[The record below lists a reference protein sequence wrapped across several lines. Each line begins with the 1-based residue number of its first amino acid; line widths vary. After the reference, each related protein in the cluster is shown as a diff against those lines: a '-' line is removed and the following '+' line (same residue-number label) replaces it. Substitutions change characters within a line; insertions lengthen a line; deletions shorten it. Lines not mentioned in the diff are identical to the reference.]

1 MGIIITLENTNK
13 RMVFMRSRFDHELDM
28 LNEELVSMGN
38 LVESSIEAAVSALK
52 TQNVDL
58 ARRVVEG
65 DREVNNKEREIE
77 DLAMKLILRQ
87 QPVAGD
93 LRLISTAL
101 RMITDMERIGDQ
113 AADISEITIML
124 AEQTYLKELI
134 HIPQMGDATIKMVRE
149 SIDAFVRKDVELAK
163 QVILYDD
170 VVDDLFDVIKEELI
184 GYIRENKGSSEQA
197 IDFMMIAKYF
207 ERIGDHAQN
216 IAEWV
221 YYAITG
227 DHYNG
232 S

>member
-1 MGIIITLENTNK
+1 
-13 RMVFMRSRFDHELDM
+13 MRSRFDQELDR
-28 LNEELVSMGN
+28 LNEELVQMGN

-52 TQNVDL
+52 AQDVDL

-77 DLAMKLILRQ
+77 DMAMKLILRQ
-87 QPVAGD
+87 QPVASD
-93 LRLISTAL
+93 LRLISAAL

-113 AADISEITIML
+113 AADISEITIL
-124 AEQTYLKELI
+124 IADQTYLKELI

-149 SIDAFVRKDVELAK
+149 SIDAFVRRDLDLAI

-170 VVDDLFDVIKEELI
+170 VVDNLFDIIKEELI
-184 GYIRENKGSSEQA
+184 GHIRDNKGSSEQA

>member
-1 MGIIITLENTNK
+1 
-13 RMVFMRSRFDHELDM
+13 
-28 LNEELVSMGN
+28 
-38 LVESSIEAAVSALK
+38 
-52 TQNVDL
+52 
-58 ARRVVEG
+58 
-65 DREVNNKEREIE
+65 
-77 DLAMKLILRQ
+77 
-87 QPVAGD
+87 
-93 LRLISTAL
+93 
-101 RMITDMERIGDQ
+101 
-113 AADISEITIML
+113 ML
-124 AEQTYLKELI
+124 ADQTYLKELV

>member
-1 MGIIITLENTNK
+1 
-13 RMVFMRSRFDHELDM
+13 MVFMRSRFDHELDI

-124 AEQTYLKELI
+124 ADQTYLKELI

-149 SIDAFVRKDVELAK
+149 SIDAFVRKDVDLAK

-170 VVDDLFDVIKEELI
+170 VVDELFDVIKEELI

>member
-1 MGIIITLENTNK
+1 
-13 RMVFMRSRFDHELDM
+13 MRSRFDQELDT

-87 QPVAGD
+87 QPVARD

-124 AEQTYLKELI
+124 ADQTYLKELV

>member
-1 MGIIITLENTNK
+1 
-13 RMVFMRSRFDHELDM
+13 MRSRFDQELDT

-124 AEQTYLKELI
+124 ADQTYLKELV
-134 HIPQMGDATIKMVRE
+134 HIPQMGDATTKMVRE